1 MTWTCR
7 RCSCVFA
14 VGLSM
19 CPQCTGTDVFETGSE
34 AAVSVEAGALTDVE
48 ASPAEQA
55 AAAADEAAHDYA
67 AMKVDELRALLETRG
82 LDTSGLRADLVE
94 RLEVDDAKGPADDGA

>member
-1 MTWTCR
+1 
-7 RCSCVFA
+7 
-14 VGLSM
+14 M

-34 AAVSVEAGALTDVE
+34 APVGVEAGALTEVE

-67 AMKVDELRALLETRG
+67 SMKVDELRAALDARG
-82 LDTSGLRADLVE
+82 LDTEGLKADLVE
-94 RLEVDDAKGPADDGA
+94 RLQADDAKGSDDDGA